1 MKLTNKEKQL
11 VREYAKKLQSK
22 KLNEASQYGEIFD
35 SVNENKLNQILEI
48 CENVCETLL
57 QSGYSND
64 EILKFLTLYLKNNIE
79 KMLK

>member
-1 MKLTNKEKQL
+1 MKLSSIVKKNK
-11 VREYAKKLQSK
+11 A

-35 SVNENKLNQILEI
+35 SVNENKLDHVLEI
-48 CENVCETLL
+48 CENICETLQ

-64 EILKFLTLYLKNNIE
+64 EILKFLTSYLKNNIE